1 MKSVAAAT
9 CAGADLQHQLLPA
22 QTKHYRKSRQ
32 VELYYI
38 LSMQK
43 IAFTR
48 LQISLAVI
56 TFVLLLSSCASDKS
70 LSDGSYYQTRVV
82 KPRTSRGLAM
92 PAFRNRHINY
102 ADRTKT
108 RPPDTTM
115 AETRPVTPNYP
126 SGITKVQPLPAADI
140 AATDNNLYVN
150 PARERLKQKISN
162 LYRTEKDIKSFR
174 RQYKEIKRQEAER
187 ISRSGKTDEPKKDAP
202 KRKVNGGLSSASL
215 VFALMGLFVAGIICG
230 VLAIVCGL
238 IGMNKGMQGVAI
250 AGIILGV
257 VDILGVLIV
266 LGAL

>member
-1 MKSVAAAT
+1 
-9 CAGADLQHQLLPA
+9 
-22 QTKHYRKSRQ
+22 
-32 VELYYI
+32 
-38 LSMQK
+38 MQK
-43 IAFTR
+43 ITFTR
-48 LQISLAVI
+48 LQTSLAVI
-56 TFVLLLSSCASDKS
+56 TCMLLLSSCASDKS
-70 LSDGSYYQTRVV
+70 LSDSAYYHTRVV
-82 KPRTSRGLAM
+82 KPRTSRELAM
-92 PAFRNRHINY
+92 PAFRSRHIKH
-102 ADRTKT
+102 ADRKT
-108 RPPDTTM
+108 TRSLAEPLAKAGSVPP
-115 AETRPVTPNYP
+115 VYP
-126 SGITKVQPLPAADI
+126 SAITSLQPLPAADI
-140 AATDNNLYVN
+140 ASTGNSLFVN
-150 PARERLKQKISN
+150 PAREKLMQKISN

-266 LGAL
+266 MGAL

>member
-92 PAFRNRHINY
+92 PALRNRQIKY
-102 ADRTKT
+102 ADRSTAHPQDTNLAKTKS
-108 RPPDTTM
+108 
-115 AETRPVTPNYP
+115 VTPVCT
-126 SGITKVQPLPAADI
+126 SGITSLQPQPAADI
-140 AATDNNLYVN
+140 AATGNNLYVN

-174 RQYKEIKRQEAER
+174 RQYKEIRRQEAER
-187 ISRSGKTDEPKKDAP
+187 ISRSLKTDEPQKDSP